1 MALPRAWAA
10 AAWLLASAAL
20 AAQPAQPSRSQH
32 GRLFP
37 PQDLGLLEAPDRDE
51 WQRPQ
56 QILDALGVADA
67 SVVADVGAGS
77 GWFTVRLARRVGPN
91 GLVYAQDVQPEMLAA
106 ITRRVQREG
115 LRNVRPVLGRGSDPQ
130 LPAAALDAILLVGV
144 VHEIDDRVE
153 LFANLA
159 RSLKPGGRLGVVD
172 FRPGDSGP
180 GPAAADRLSS
190 ARDRRRGHARRPAAA
205 ARGAVPA
212 VPVLPDLRPRRSD
225 RDADR
230 RGQRDGP
237 SARTAA
243 GSTAAATATLTRSTT
258 TNAASG
264 PSADGPASSVSQA
277 APPA

>member
-10 AAWLLASAAL
+10 AWCLASAAL
-20 AAQPAQPSRSQH
+20 AAQPTQPSRSQH

-130 LPAAALDAILLVGV
+130 LPAGRLDAILLVGV

-159 RSLKPGGRLGVVD
+159 RSLKPGGRLGIVD

-180 GPAAADRLSS
+180 GPAGADRLSS
-190 ARDRRRGHARRPAAA
+190 TQIEGEATRAGLRLLREEPFLPFQYFLIFGRGDQTATRTGAVSATSRARAPQPAA
-205 ARGAVPA
+205 
-212 VPVLPDLRPRRSD
+212 RPR
-225 RDADR
+225 
-230 RGQRDGP
+230 
-237 SARTAA
+237 
-243 GSTAAATATLTRSTT
+243 
-258 TNAASG
+258 
-264 PSADGPASSVSQA
+264 
-277 APPA
+277 PPRP

>member
-1 MALPRAWAA
+1 MALPRAWA

-130 LPAAALDAILLVGV
+130 LPAGAARRHPAGRRRPR
-144 VHEIDDRVE
+144 DR
-153 LFANLA
+153 
-159 RSLKPGGRLGVVD
+159 RSRGAVRQPGQVAQAGGTPGVVD

-190 ARDRRRGHARRPAAA
+190 AQIDGEATRAGLRLLREEPFLPFQYLLIFGRGDQTATRT
-205 ARGAVPA
+205 GAV
-212 VPVLPDLRPRRSD
+212 
-225 RDADR
+225 
-230 RGQRDGP
+230 
-237 SARTAA
+237 SATSRARA
-243 GSTAAATATLTRSTT
+243 
-258 TNAASG
+258 
-264 PSADGPASSVSQA
+264 PQPA
-277 APPA
+277 APPRPPRP

>member
-1 MALPRAWAA
+1 MALPRAWA

-130 LPAAALDAILLVGV
+130 LPAGRARRHPAGRRRAR
-144 VHEIDDRVE
+144 DRRSRRAVRQPGQVAQAGGTPRGRG
-153 LFANLA
+153 LPAGRFGA
-159 RSLKPGGRLGVVD
+159 RDR
-172 FRPGDSGP
+172 RR
-180 GPAAADRLSS
+180 ADRLSS
-190 ARDRRRGHARRPAAA
+190 TQIDGEATRAGLRLLREEPFLPFQYFLIFGRGDQTATRTGAVSATSRARAPQPAA
-205 ARGAVPA
+205 
-212 VPVLPDLRPRRSD
+212 RPR
-225 RDADR
+225 
-230 RGQRDGP
+230 
-237 SARTAA
+237 
-243 GSTAAATATLTRSTT
+243 
-258 TNAASG
+258 
-264 PSADGPASSVSQA
+264 
-277 APPA
+277 PPRP